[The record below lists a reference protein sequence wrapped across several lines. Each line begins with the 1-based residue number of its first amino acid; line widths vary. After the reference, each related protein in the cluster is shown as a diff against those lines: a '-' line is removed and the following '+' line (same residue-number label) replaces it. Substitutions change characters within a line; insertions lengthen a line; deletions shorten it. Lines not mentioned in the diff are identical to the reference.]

1 MKIGSLLGIDI
12 ILNGWL
18 ILLMII
24 AALIGHA
31 VEAAIVLTVIFLH
44 EFSHAVTARAL
55 GLYVSEVELM
65 PFGGVAR
72 VEALFEGDAKTE
84 LAVALAGPIFNLIIV
99 AAAAAL
105 DLYDV
110 PTWRWLSYFVSYNAV
125 LAIFNLLPGLP
136 LDGGRALRALLS
148 IPWGIKRATIVA
160 VNSGRVIAAALCA
173 IGIYI
178 LATGTV
184 NPTFLIMGIFMFMS
198 MGQEEQKGTYI
209 ALRDMTRKKETMM
222 RRGTLPVTEIASVS
236 SATVKDV
243 MRHFV
248 SNKYNMV
255 LVLDDKGQIKGY
267 LGEVQIINAL
277 IDLGPHAVIGKLI

>member
-1 MKIGSLLGIDI
+1 LKIGSLLGIDI

-148 IPWGIKRATIVA
+148 IPWGIKRATMVA
-160 VNSGRVIAAALCA
+160 VNSGKVIAVALCA
-173 IGIYI
+173 IGVYI

-184 NPTFLIMGIFMFMS
+184 NPTF
-198 MGQEEQKGTYI
+198 
-209 ALRDMTRKKETMM
+209 
-222 RRGTLPVTEIASVS
+222 
-236 SATVKDV
+236 
-243 MRHFV
+243 
-248 SNKYNMV
+248 
-255 LVLDDKGQIKGY
+255 
-267 LGEVQIINAL
+267 
-277 IDLGPHAVIGKLI
+277 